1 MFVYPPT
8 DHNLVNTG
16 SVPVLQPPP
25 IHCRAS
31 FCALKTSL
39 ELMRLMSRS
48 RSTRPFL
55 YPLIEEWVTPIEDRY
70 AETITFFGYE
80 YGHGFVYYVP
90 SPEHGG
96 DAG

>member
-1 MFVYPPT
+1 M
-8 DHNLVNTG
+8 
-16 SVPVLQPPP
+16 
-25 IHCRAS
+25 
-31 FCALKTSL
+31 
-39 ELMRLMSRS
+39 
-48 RSTRPFL
+48 
-55 YPLIEEWVTPIEDRY
+55 EDRY